1 MELTITSQ
9 IHALIDLALRE
20 DIGSGDATS
29 ESLIDEAATC
39 SAEIISRGAYVVA
52 GIPVAAAVFAR
63 HDARVVFEACC
74 KDGDA
79 VASGDTVARLQGPAR
94 SVLTAERTALNFL
107 QRLSGVAT
115 LTRAYVLRAA
125 GRIEIRDTR
134 KTTPGMRDLEK
145 HAVRSGGGQNH
156 RMRLDDMALIKDNHR
171 MLWRRDVSSDVGR
184 AVSAVRDKHPG
195 VPIEIEVECVAE
207 LKSALEQGPDWILLD
222 NMKPDTIRTCVAI
235 CAGRSKIEASGGIT
249 LDNIE
254 LMAETGIDAVAIGA
268 LTHSAP
274 ASDFSLE
281 FVGPGSP

>member
-1 MELTITSQ
+1 MKLTITSE
-9 IHALIDLALRE
+9 IHELIDLALRE
-20 DIGSGDATS
+20 DIGSGDVTS

-39 SAEIISRGAYVVA
+39 SVEIISCGAYVVA
-52 GIPVAAAVFAR
+52 GLPVAAAVFAR
-63 HDARVVFEACC
+63 HDPRIVFEALCD
-74 KDGDA
+74 DGDA
-79 VASGDTVARLQGPAR
+79 VASGDRVARVRGPAR

-145 HAVRSGGGQNH
+145 HAVTSGGGQNH

-171 MLWRRDVSSDVGR
+171 ALWRRDVNSDLGS
-184 AVSAVRDKHPG
+184 AVSAVRDQHPH
-195 VPIEIEVECVAE
+195 VPIEIEVECVDE
-207 LKSALEQGPDWILLD
+207 LKSALEQRPDWILLD
-222 NMKPDTIRTCVAI
+222 NMNADTIRTCVEI

-249 LDNIE
+249 IDNIE
-254 LMAETGIDAVAIGA
+254 LMAQTGIDAVAIGA

-281 FVGPGSP
+281 FIGPVSS